1 MPTQSLS
8 ELVQQEQRVS
18 SPMPRNG
25 VIFDN
30 FYCKKFSSS
39 LKTCDDL
46 VQRRDISVQTYELVR
61 LAPLPAEHQV
71 TLILASSTPSDIY
84 SGVLA
89 ESMKSFE
96 GDQVYAL
103 LICASIVL
111 QSSYCIIM
119 LPLNVAST
127 GNFTG
132 ICN

>member
-1 MPTQSLS
+1 VPTQSLS

-103 LICASIVL
+103 LICASIVI
-111 QSSYCIIM
+111 QISYCDIM
-119 LPLNVAST
+119 LPLNVTST